1 MRHLPAALA
10 LTLCLLAAAPALYA
24 AAPAK
29 PAPDPS
35 AQAPAAQEDEVL
47 PPNAPKTA
55 EVLEYIKLF
64 GYRSMLEASAERQL
78 DSVIE
83 LMRQAHPDVAPGVLD
98 LIHKEFQ
105 AEIQAAT
112 DRAVHDMVPVFQR
125 YLTHADVAYLLSVG
139 RDPRMQKVV
148 ALQPKIAEDMEAVG
162 ENLAE
167 DITARAAPRIEER
180 LQKLEG
186 SQPL

>member
-1 MRHLPAALA
+1 MRHLSAALA
-10 LTLCLLAAAPALYA
+10 LTLCLFAAAPALA

-29 PAPDPS
+29 PAP
-35 AQAPAAQEDEVL
+35 APAAQGDEVL

-55 EVLEYIKLF
+55 EVLEYIRLF

-112 DRAVHDMVPVFQR
+112 DRAVRDMVPVFQR

-162 ENLAE
+162 DNLAE

-186 SQPL
+186 GQPL

>member
-10 LTLCLLAAAPALYA
+10 LTLCLFAAAPALA
-24 AAPAK
+24 TAAK
-29 PAPDPS
+29 PAPAPS
-35 AQAPAAQEDEVL
+35 APAPQEDEVL

-105 AEIQAAT
+105 AEIQTAT

-125 YLTHADVAYLLSVG
+125 YLTHEDVAYLLSVG

-162 ENLAE
+162 DNLAE

-186 SQPL
+186 GQPL